1 MQQQGAAAFFLAC
14 GVVAVTAR
22 GWAQSAPVSTR
33 SVLVYLQGCNT
44 SAQTITIVPE
54 GREDEAFEA
63 TRDPKGRF
71 WRGERGI
78 SFNARS
84 FHASIHV
91 GGGRTL
97 CKEATAARDPDNENG
112 WVAKLVVKCMEEEIW
127 PELKLAA
134 QPRDLPLIYSRDLG
148 DGLCTEGR
156 AAKGQTTIR
165 DVAVYTESVYLSFG
179 EKVRPPSRKEY
190 ALVLTKGGI
199 GRRFFNTRGELL
211 LTKKNAVDDFRSACA
226 KDKEKRPG
234 CGANQL
240 ELYESRL
247 SGLSQL
253 TLTRGG
259 K

>member
-1 MQQQGAAAFFLAC
+1 MQRRRATAFFLAC
-14 GVVAVTAR
+14 GAVAITGG

-33 SVLVYLQGCNT
+33 SVLVYLQGCHT
-44 SAQTITIVPE
+44 QAQTITIVPE
-54 GREDEAFEA
+54 GREDEAFPA

-71 WRGERGI
+71 WRGERGS
-78 SFNARS
+78 SFDALS

-97 CKEATAARDPDNENG
+97 CKAATATRDPDNENG
-112 WVAKLVVKCMEEEIW
+112 WVAKLVLQCMEEEVW

-134 QPRDLPLIYSRDLG
+134 QPRDLALIYSRDLG
-148 DGLCTEGR
+148 NGLCTEGR

-165 DVAVYTESVYLSFG
+165 DVAVYSESVYLSFG
-179 EKVRPPSRKEY
+179 EKRRPPSSKEY
-190 ALVLTKGGI
+190 AIALTKGGI
-199 GRRFFNTRGELL
+199 GRRVFNTHGELL

-226 KDKEKRPG
+226 KDKDKPPG
-234 CGANQL
+234 CGPNQL